1 MKRESQET
9 RIALLENNHDMV
21 MEEMKEIKQLI
32 EKMDG
37 KIDKALEG
45 KANVWVEDALRY
57 GLYTVAG
64 ILITSFMYLIIK

>member
-1 MKRESQET
+1 MSKSQET
-9 RIALLENNHDMV
+9 RIALLEQNHTTV

-45 KANVWVEDALRY
+45 KANVWVEDALRW
-57 GLYTVAG
+57 GLYSVAG
-64 ILITSFMYLIIK
+64 IMIAAFMYLIIK